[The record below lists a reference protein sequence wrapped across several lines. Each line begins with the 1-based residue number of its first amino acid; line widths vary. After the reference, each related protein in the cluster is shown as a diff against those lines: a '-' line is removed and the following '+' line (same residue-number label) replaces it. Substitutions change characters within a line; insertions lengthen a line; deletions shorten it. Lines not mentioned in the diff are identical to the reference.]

1 MVNDALR
8 KLRFN
13 NIHFHDSVGK
23 LEFNGGNPIVSD
35 NAFKKRLM
43 IVAKSQPF
51 VLPNGVVVQEITF
64 SNGQRRL
71 VKFDTRQ
78 RRM

>member
-1 MVNDALR
+1 MSRALR
-8 KLRFN
+8 KLEFN
-13 NIHFHDSVGK
+13 NINFHDSVGK
-23 LEFNGGNPIVSD
+23 LQFGSENVIAGNT
-35 NAFKKRLM
+35 FKKRLM
-43 IVAKSQPF
+43 VVAKSQPF

-64 SNGQRRL
+64 SNGQKRL